1 MSESTVRN
9 LLSPTRWR
17 RLWDRLEEMEEAL
30 SVTGGEIRDGR
41 IARLEAEIAA
51 LRVHAGPP
59 PRGVPPSVVAP
70 PSWRSGRW
78 RS

>member
-9 LLSPTRWR
+9 LLSPARWR
-17 RLWDRLEEMEEAL
+17 RLWDRLGEMEEAL

-59 PRGVPPSVVAP
+59 PRGVPASVAAP
-70 PSWRSGRW
+70 PSWRS
-78 RS
+78 